1 MLNVTEVFNNLIPIF
16 KSVFDDIDLVID
28 ETTKAEDIDE
38 WDSLTHIRLVVSIEK
53 KFDLRFTSAE
63 ISNLSNVGDM
73 AMLIMKKQTSD

>member
-1 MLNVTEVFNNLIPIF
+1 MLNVTEVFNKLIPIF

-53 KFDLRFTSAE
+53 KFD
-63 ISNLSNVGDM
+63 
-73 AMLIMKKQTSD
+73 Q